1 MAAQRRHR
9 SRRRRRGQFGGLY
22 RFFAVVAV
30 IAAVVAACVIFFRVN
45 SVTVL
50 GNNRYT
56 AQEIVEA
63 SGIKAGD
70 NLVALSKGQI
80 ASVIRTQLPYVESVA
95 IRRLLPDG
103 VEITVRERV
112 AVASVDSADGRWLIS
127 SQGKLLEKAADH
139 QVVTVMG
146 LTAQAAYA
154 GSTMEVAEEEK
165 NTMDHVLA
173 LLTALEEK
181 GMLSGCGTLDCTPAS
196 YMTLTWDIYTLKFPR
211 GGDYPYMLRLVEM
224 ALANEKMPQNE
235 PGTFDLTVE
244 DNAVHFKRNRG

>member
-22 RFFAVVAV
+22 RFFAIVAV
-30 IAAVVAACVIFFRVN
+30 IAAISAACVIFFRIN
-45 SVTVL
+45 TVTVQ
-50 GNNRYT
+50 GNTRYT
-56 AQEIVEA
+56 AQEIVEV

-80 ASVIRTQLPYVESVA
+80 ASVIRTSLPYVESVS
-95 IRRLLPDG
+95 IRRVLPDG

-127 SQGKLLEKAADH
+127 SQGKLLEKADGH
-139 QVVTVMG
+139 KVVKVVG

-154 GSTMEVAEEEK
+154 GSTMEVAAEQK
-165 NTMDHVLA
+165 NTMEHVVS
-173 LLTALEEK
+173 LLTALEEHD
-181 GMLSGCGTLDCTPAS
+181 MLAGCGTLDCTPTS
-196 YMTLTWDIYTLKFPR
+196 YMTLNWEIYTIKFPR
-211 GGDYPYMLRLVEM
+211 GGDYSYMLRLIEM

-235 PGTFDLTVE
+235 PGMFDLTVE
-244 DNAVHFKRNRG
+244 DNAVHFKRNR

>member
-9 SRRRRRGQFGGLY
+9 SRRRRRGRFGGLY
-22 RFFAVVAV
+22 RFFAGVAV
-30 IAAVVAACVIFFRVN
+30 IAAVAVACVIFFRVN

-50 GNNRYT
+50 GNARYT

-70 NLVALSKGQI
+70 NLVALSKGKI
-80 ASVIRTQLPYVESVA
+80 ASVIRTRLPYVESVA
-95 IRRLLPDG
+95 IRRRLPDS

-112 AVASVDSADGRWLIS
+112 AVASVDSSDGRWLIS
-127 SQGKLLEKAADH
+127 SQGKLLEKDDGRR
-139 QVVTVMG
+139 VVSVVG

-154 GSTMEVAEEEK
+154 GSTMEVPAEQK
-165 NTMDHVLA
+165 NTLDHVLS
-173 LLTALEEK
+173 LLAALEEQD
-181 GMLSGCGTLDCTPAS
+181 MLEKCGTLDCTPTS

-211 GGDYPYMLRLVEM
+211 GGDYPYMLRLVQM
-224 ALANEKMPQNE
+224 ALSNEKMPQNE

-244 DNAVHFKRNRG
+244 DNAVHFKRER